1 MTPTERAMIF
11 EFPLCSML
19 MRIGARRALVRHS
32 HGRQVD
38 LGISDAGVLDHLTFL
53 DIIFL
58 TLERS
63 PL

>member
-1 MTPTERAMIF
+1 MIF

-38 LGISDAGVLDHLTFL
+38 LGITDTGVLHHLTL
-53 DIIFL
+53 LGIIIL
-58 TLERS
+58 TLARI
-63 PL
+63 